1 VPGFSYGIFQGKK
14 AEINRWDRP
23 GLQDQLERM
32 EGLEK
37 KDRKENQE
45 SRESLVPMLLF
56 QALLVPKETGEML
69 GKLETR
75 DPRDLEAKKD
85 KQELG
90 LLG

>member
-1 VPGFSYGIFQGKK
+1 
-14 AEINRWDRP
+14 
-23 GLQDQLERM
+23 
-32 EGLEK
+32 
-37 KDRKENQE
+37 
-45 SRESLVPMLLF
+45 MLLF

-75 DPRDLEAKKD
+75 DPRDLEAQKD